1 MMAVSLTAVSVMAQ
15 NHHKCGADI
24 ALKEQLKD
32 PEVRARYEAF
42 QEAALRYAADP
53 RVAVSRNEDGVRIIP
68 TVFHI
73 LHEGGNENI
82 TLQKVQKQLEVLNE
96 DFRRLNE
103 DTVNMPERFYGDTE
117 YIHFVFTSDAIE
129 DFVGDSSYA
138 LLYNRYDEEY
148 AFHFN
153 NGSGELSDSLVD
165 DFQNVVE
172 INVSANADTLELAEA
187 FAASVNAQNGLLASF
202 DRDTTFSSAPN
213 FTVDGAEVSSLDYTT
228 EHTFTTSWN
237 GTDTDTTYSDT
248 LMVVLYEDAQ
258 DPFLATDT
266 LEVFDASV
274 TYDVFDGSGNVT
286 ATNSFTAEG
295 SLTLSYTEVPVA
307 FGDYK
312 VEVTTDG
319 LGYTDDVLLAGLWH
333 ITSTIDQ
340 QGSYIPADC
349 KVEFRL
355 ATKDP
360 LGNCTDGV
368 VRVFTSKTN
377 GANNGTGFKAVSYW
391 NAFSYLNVWSVKNID
406 FDTGQGTTLGYAQ
419 FPGTGLLS
427 TDGITVRSDNIDE
440 SYFGGRTATHEV
452 GHWLNLI
459 HIWGDA
465 TCGSDN
471 VLDTP
476 THFEPNFGVCGND
489 PVQDPNIGGGSQ
501 FHTTPYNETACVPDQ
516 PDGEMFMNYMDYS
529 SDACMNLFTLGQKA
543 RMDFTFY
550 GDGNEPG
557 YRSYLISEENLEATG
572 TADPYAP
579 SDCAPISDFYFDQ
592 GSDFATQKM
601 ICVGEEVDFE
611 ESAYNG
617 EVDDFAWTFEGGN
630 PGTDTDDNPTV
641 QYDNPGM
648 FDVTLEVSNAL
659 GQNSKTIEEM
669 VVVSSLQAQF
679 QSDWGYVDS
688 YWSEEDFLSDYLV
701 FNQDGSE
708 NKWEWYY
715 GPDGGSTGWE
725 SARMFNLDN
734 QLGEIDELISPSYDL
749 TSISS
754 PTLQFRYSGAAVDAT
769 PNDQLRIM
777 VSDDCGESWS
787 TRETLSGFD
796 LTNAGLS
803 SESYRPEAGS
813 TWDEIE
819 VSLGSFA
826 NKPNVRVKFRWTS
839 GQRSNNFYIDDL
851 TISGSPIGMDDL
863 ERQIDLNIAPNPAT
877 ESTAVTMALPES
889 SNIRMEFIDILGKEV
904 TPVFAQELSN
914 GTHRM
919 DIDLSGFTSGV
930 YYLRIFVDN
939 DMIVKKV
946 VKN

>member
-1 MMAVSLTAVSVMAQ
+1 MMAVSLTAIGAMAQ
-15 NHHKCGADI
+15 NHDKCGADI
-24 ALKEQLKD
+24 ALREQLKD

-53 RVAVSRNEDGVRIIP
+53 RVAVNRDENGVRIIP
-68 TVFHI
+68 VVFHI
-73 LHEGGNENI
+73 LHEGGSENI
-82 TLQKVQKQLEVLNE
+82 TVQRVEKQLEVLNE
-96 DFRRLNE
+96 DFQRLNE

-117 YIHFVFTSDAIE
+117 YTHFVFTSAAIE

-138 LLYNRYDEEY
+138 LLYNRYGDQF

-153 NGSGELSDSLVD
+153 NGSGALSDSLVD

-172 INVSANADTLELAEA
+172 INVSANADTLELAEE
-187 FAASVNAQNGLLASF
+187 FAAAVNAQNGLSASF

-213 FTVDGAEVSSLDYTT
+213 FTVDGAEVASLNYTS
-228 EHTFTTSWN
+228 EHTYTTSWN

-248 LMVVLYEDAQ
+248 LMVVLYEDPQ
-258 DPFLATDT
+258 DPFAPTDT
-266 LEVFDASV
+266 LHVFDADV
-274 TYDVFDGSGNVT
+274 TYDIYDGSGNVT
-286 ATNSFTAEG
+286 GTGTFTTES
-295 SLTLSYTEVPVA
+295 SLTLSYTDVPVA
-307 FGDYK
+307 FGAYRVD
-312 VEVTTDG
+312 VWTDG

-349 KVEFRL
+349 KIEFRL
-355 ATKDP
+355 ATRDP
-360 LGNCTDGV
+360 LGNCTDGI
-368 VRVFTSKTN
+368 VRVFSSKTN

-391 NAFSYLNVWSVKNID
+391 NAFSYLNVWSVKDID

-427 TDGITVRSDNIDE
+427 TDGITVRSDNINE

-459 HIWGDA
+459 HIWGDQ

-489 PVQDPNIGGGSQ
+489 PVLDPNIGGGSQ
-501 FHTTPYNETACVPDQ
+501 FHSVPYNETSCVPDQ

-543 RMDFTFY
+543 RMDFTLH

-557 YRSYLISEENLEATG
+557 YRSYLISQENLEATG

-601 ICVGEEVDFE
+601 ICVGESVDFE

-617 EVDDFAWTFEGGN
+617 VVDDFAWTFEGGN
-630 PGTDTDDNPTV
+630 PGTDTDANPTV
-641 QYDNPGM
+641 QYDTPGTY
-648 FDVTLEVSNAL
+648 DVTLQVSNTI
-659 GQNSKTIEEM
+659 GQDSKTIQDM
-669 VVVSSLQAQF
+669 VVVSPAQAQY

-688 YWSEEDFLSDYLV
+688 YWSEDDFLSDYLV

-708 NKWEWYY
+708 NKWEWYF

-725 SARMFNLDN
+725 SVRMFNIDN

-749 TSISS
+749 SS
-754 PTLQFRYSGAAVDAT
+754 LSNPTLQFRYSGAASDAT

-787 TRETLSGFD
+787 TRETLSGFE

-803 SESYRPEAGS
+803 SESYRPHAGS
-813 TWDEIE
+813 TWTDIE
-819 VSLGSFA
+819 VSLGNFA
-826 NKPNVRVKFRWTS
+826 SKPNVRVKFRWTS

-863 ERQIDLNIAPNPAT
+863 ERQINLSIAPNPT
-877 ESTAVTMALPES
+877 TSSTAVTMALMET
-889 SNIRMEFIDILGKEV
+889 SNIRMEIIDILGKEV

-914 GTHRM
+914 GAHRLDVDM
-919 DIDLSGFTSGV
+919 ASFTSGV
-930 YYLRIFVDN
+930 YYLRIFVNN